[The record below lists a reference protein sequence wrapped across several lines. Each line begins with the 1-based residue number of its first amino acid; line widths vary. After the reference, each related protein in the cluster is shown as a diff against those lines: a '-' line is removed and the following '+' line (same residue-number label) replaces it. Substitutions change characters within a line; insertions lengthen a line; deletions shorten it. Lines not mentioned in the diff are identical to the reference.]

1 MVPRVVMGVAKLAL
15 AVGTLAPAR
24 LVEIV
29 PVTVPRVVTPTQT
42 WGQEYYKF

>member
-15 AVGTLAPAR
+15 AVGTLPPAR

-42 WGQEYYKF
+42 WGQEYYK